1 MKPQATNLFEPKL
14 ITHKQD
20 PETSFAAAGKMIKSG
35 ALSRQEKIV
44 WYEIEIQT
52 HSPGGNCTFT
62 AKELSIWAG
71 LNYHTIQRRLSGLCL
86 KGKIERIQIEG
97 IETHPKG
104 KPVYKK
110 RDGCCVWQ
118 IVR

>member
-20 PETSFAAAGKMIKSG
+20 PETSFTAAEKMIKSG
-35 ALSRQEKIV
+35 ALNKQQTQVYLVI
-44 WYEIEIQT
+44 YELFWNED
-52 HSPGGNCTFT
+52 FT
-62 AKELSIWAG
+62 AKELAG
-71 LNYHTIQRRLSGLCL
+71 WRKLDYHKISRRLGELRT

-104 KPVYKK
+104 NPVYKK
-110 RDGCCVWQ
+110 RDGCCVWA
-118 IVR
+118 IVRS